1 MKDVFVFYRSYHEAM
16 KDFSDAQYGKLMRAL
31 AEYALN
37 EKEPEKLER
46 LAAMVFTLIKPQ
58 IDAMAKSYETGKR
71 GGRPKKETGVL
82 ENKKRGFLKNENGG
96 FSETETGVIEN
107 QKPINDIPS
116 INPSINTSIN
126 INPSTSINSS
136 AVADRLNQFFENV
149 EILKNH
155 PLTFDERNR
164 ITQKL
169 VILGKTEGEQLKIIN
184 QAIDRGWKDLY
195 PLKKKDVDWDEFI
208 KYYAEENN
216 AC

>member
-37 EKEPEKLER
+37 GKEPEKLDR
-46 LAAMVFTLIKPQ
+46 LSVMVFTLIKPQ

-71 GGRPKKETGVL
+71 GGRPKKETEVL

-96 FSETETGVIEN
+96 FSETETGVTEN

-126 INPSTSINSS
+126 INPSINSS

-169 VILGKTEGEQLKIIN
+169 VILGKTEDEQLKIIN

-195 PLKKKDVDWDEFI
+195 PLKKKDVDWDEFV
-208 KYYAEENN
+208 KYYAEEDN